1 MKGQVLGDIRKRI
14 LLFSLS
20 FVSDTLLP
28 HGLQH
33 VRLSFTISR
42 SSLKLMPIELMSQF
56 GQYFLTQVTATL
68 LRLQA

>member
-1 MKGQVLGDIRKRI
+1 MTSFSGFWENQTVKDQVLGDTRKRV
-14 LLFSLS
+14 LLFSRS

-42 SSLKLMPIELMSQF
+42 SSLKLMSIESMMP
-56 GQYFLTQVTATL
+56 
-68 LRLQA
+68 

>member
-1 MKGQVLGDIRKRI
+1 MTSFSGFWENQTVKGQVLGDIRKRI

-42 SSLKLMPIELMSQF
+42 SSLKLMSIESMMP
-56 GQYFLTQVTATL
+56 
-68 LRLQA
+68 